1 MKQNRM
7 MFVLCIAMSFALI
20 LSGCTSD
27 IINTNGN
34 NNDLKNSGVMKKFSS
49 AAEIDKFLENTQQ
62 SNMYY
67 SRNSMVSKGA
77 VALDSAQ
84 APTAVA
90 ESLGSGDDGVQST
103 DKDFSTTNNQVAGV
117 DEADIVK
124 TDGKFIYYVS
134 NNVVYIVD
142 ANSPKDIKILSKI
155 KYNQSYP
162 QEMYISGDK
171 LIVIGNENFQATDDI
186 AKGDD
191 VSSSSSGVASDMAVS
206 SKIAPGI
213 MPRYYRNNAFIRIY
227 DVSDRANPKQL
238 ESISLEG
245 SYYNSRM
252 IGDYAYVLVNK
263 GIYGHFLPPVI
274 YYGNGLKRT
283 IEADA
288 VSYFDMPDSS
298 YELTMFLSVNVKD
311 NSFSDKTVLKGYSQ
325 NMFVSENNIYL
336 VNQKFVPYY
345 LEEKR
350 IIEEVAMKYLPEDI
364 KQKIVKINSYDLREE
379 TKMSEIQFILQDYAQ
394 TLTVEEQEKLEKDM
408 SADVEKIRQEIQTE
422 REKTV
427 INMLSV
433 KDGKVEAKAHGE
445 VPGTVLN
452 QFSMD
457 EFDGYFRIAT
467 TTGNFWSGEENVPK
481 NNVYVLDSDMKV
493 VGTLADLAPKERIY
507 SVRFMGD
514 RAYMVTFRNTDPLF
528 VIDLKEPTAPKVL
541 GKLKIPGFSTYL
553 HPYDEN
559 HIIGIGK
566 ETEEDSDNKDIVRQQ
581 GLKMS
586 LFDVTDVEH
595 PVEMS
600 KVSIGDR
607 GSDSD
612 ALYNHKAFLFSKE
625 KNLLVLPVRV
635 AEIDKSK
642 YKTQEELKWAYGDFK
657 FQGAYV
663 YNLDLEKGFD
673 LKGKITHVSDDSLE
687 KSGYYYYSDES
698 IMRSLYIGNV
708 LYTMSNAKI
717 MANDLGD
724 LSQLSSVKLDKPV
737 QIDYPYYA
745 RGGIEP
751 AIME

>member
-1 MKQNRM
+1 MKQNGI

-20 LSGCTSD
+20 LSGCTTD

-34 NNDLKNSGVMKKFSS
+34 NNDLKSSGAMKKFSS
-49 AAEIDKFLENTQQ
+49 AAEIDKFLESTQQ
-62 SNMYY
+62 SYVGFN

-77 VALDSAQ
+77 VAMDTAVV
-84 APTAVA
+84 PTATS
-90 ESLGSGDDGVQST
+90 ESVSGSGEDGSVSQS
-103 DKDFSTTNNQVAGV
+103 DNDFSTTNNQVAGV

-142 ANSPKDIKILSKI
+142 ANSPSDIKILSKI

-171 LIVIGNENFQATDDI
+171 LIVIGNENFREENKDAEVATD
-186 AKGDD
+186 
-191 VSSSSSGVASDMAVS
+191 VAVS

-213 MPRYYRNNAFIRIY
+213 MPRYYYRNNAFIRIY

-245 SYYNSRM
+245 NYYNSRM

-350 IIEEVAMKYLPEDI
+350 IMEEVVMKYLPEDI
-364 KQKIVKINSYDLREE
+364 QQKIAKVNSYDLREE
-379 TKMSEIQFILQDYAQ
+379 TKLSEIQFILQDYAQ
-394 TLTVEEQEKLEKDM
+394 TLTEKEQLDLEEKTAK
-408 SADVEKIRQEIQTE
+408 DVEKIRQEIQTE

-457 EFDGYFRIAT
+457 EYDGYFRIAT

-481 NNVYVLDSDMKV
+481 NNVYVLDSDLKV
-493 VGTLADLAPKERIY
+493 VGILADLAPKERIY
-507 SVRFMGD
+507 SVRFMGE

-595 PVEMS
+595 PIEMS

-642 YKTQEELKWAYGDFK
+642 YKTEEELKWAYGDFK

-663 YNLDLEKGFD
+663 YNIDLEKGFD

-698 IMRSLYIGNV
+698 IVRSLYIGNT

-717 MANDLGD
+717 MASD
-724 LSQLSSVKLDKPV
+724 LSDLSKLSSVKLDKPV

-745 RGGIEP
+745 RGGVEP